1 MKIKN
6 LCPTC
11 GGRLIKDECPYCGN
25 VYKTE
30 NTSIELDFY
39 RDTMGCIHRDT
50 MGNIHI
56 DMDKFDNLIDNTFLE
71 NLTIIG

>member
-11 GGRLIKDECPYCGN
+11 GGRLIKNECPYCGN
-25 VYKTE
+25 IYETKD
-30 NTSIELDFY
+30 TSMELDFY

-50 MGNIHI
+50 EGYVHI
-56 DMDKFDNLIDNTFLE
+56 DMDKLDNLIDNTFLK
-71 NLTIIG
+71 NLTVIG